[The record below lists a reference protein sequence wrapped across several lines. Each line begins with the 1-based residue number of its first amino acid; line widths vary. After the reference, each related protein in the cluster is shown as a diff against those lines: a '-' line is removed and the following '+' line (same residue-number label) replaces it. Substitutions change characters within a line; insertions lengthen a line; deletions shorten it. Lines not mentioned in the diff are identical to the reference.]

1 MSSAHAQ
8 LFGVWA
14 STDHSRFHLFIYL
27 ISDSV
32 IRRISSLAVVGYQ
45 ENHTGAEGPTKE
57 ERVRLPGVGRP
68 SPRVGGREEIAET
81 DRCTSQLYEDLY
93 M

>member
-27 ISDSV
+27 DIKGHAIMSV
-32 IRRISSLAVVGYQ
+32 WRGDVCAGRTHGS
-45 ENHTGAEGPTKE
+45 
-57 ERVRLPGVGRP
+57 ERFGTIHKDTRT
-68 SPRVGGREEIAET
+68 IMET
-81 DRCTSQLYEDLY
+81 
-93 M
+93 